1 MFFIHVPM
9 SWFAGWESLK
19 KMNTYNTFITA
30 VEQQEARF
38 HFIN

>member
-1 MFFIHVPM
+1 M
-9 SWFAGWESLK
+9 SWVAGWELLK
-19 KMNTYNTFITA
+19 KHEYNTFITA